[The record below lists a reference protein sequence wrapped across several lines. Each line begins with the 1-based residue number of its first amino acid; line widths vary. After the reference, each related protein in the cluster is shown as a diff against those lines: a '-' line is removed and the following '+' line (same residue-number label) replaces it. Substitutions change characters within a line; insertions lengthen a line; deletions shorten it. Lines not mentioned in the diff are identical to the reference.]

1 MLTPEYLR
9 QITEG
14 AENISSSLH
23 RNIMDMIIER
33 MVIRIGKGYD
43 YLLTPADKWR
53 VMVLQDAGELLEDI
67 EKEIAEKTK
76 KQEREIREAFEDAGI
91 RALQWDDAIY
101 RAAGLSPVPLLES
114 PTMLR
119 LLERDFLATSG
130 EWKNFTRTTAME
142 SQRAFI
148 NEMDNAY
155 HLVATGGASYSQV
168 IRDVIGKMTDVG
180 MKVTYPTGYKMSMEA
195 ATMMIVRTGIGQ
207 AAADISMERMKEMD
221 WDIVLVSAHVGART
235 GDGGMNPGNHLWWQG
250 QFYSRTG
257 KTKKYPDFVKTTG
270 YGTGEGLCGWNCRHS
285 FGAGDGV
292 NNPYSEKKISL
303 AENAK
308 VEKAQQRQR
317 LLERRIC
324 ESKREVQNL
333 QTAINVCKDDTAR
346 MELQN
351 KFDRKSYTLKK
362 QNKQYEVFCD
372 ENNLKPYAE
381 RLKVAKWDRQQAAKA
396 AGAARRYENAKGE
409 KHGD

>member
-1 MLTPEYLR
+1 
-9 QITEG
+9 
-14 AENISSSLH
+14 
-23 RNIMDMIIER
+23 
-33 MVIRIGKGYD
+33 
-43 YLLTPADKWR
+43 
-53 VMVLQDAGELLEDI
+53 
-67 EKEIAEKTK
+67 
-76 KQEREIREAFEDAGI
+76 
-91 RALQWDDAIY
+91 
-101 RAAGLSPVPLLES
+101 
-114 PTMLR
+114 
-119 LLERDFLATSG
+119 
-130 EWKNFTRTTAME
+130 
-142 SQRAFI
+142 
-148 NEMDNAY
+148 
-155 HLVATGGASYSQV
+155 
-168 IRDVIGKMTDVG
+168 
-180 MKVTYPTGYKMSMEA
+180 
-195 ATMMIVRTGIGQ
+195 
-207 AAADISMERMKEMD
+207 MD

-250 QFYSRTG
+250 QFYSRAG
-257 KTKKYPDFVKTTG
+257 RTKKYPDFVKTTG

-317 LLERRIC
+317 LLERRIR

-333 QTAINVCKDDTAR
+333 QTAINACKDDAAR
-346 MELQN
+346 LELQN

-409 KHGD
+409 KQGD